1 MLNKNSFQTDK
12 LIYVHLTNNCII
24 SFLFLN
30 MPHCSVKDRTLVG
43 LKIQQASNRSNKEI
57 SSSIQAKLHSI
68 MLIVSVHKFIFF
80 SLLKTMIHDL
90 QKVISFMRTK
100 TCKSCYIPNK
110 FSLANI
116 CFSSVS
122 GKVPSGKLQKTE
134 ENLGKKWWDFEP

>member
-43 LKIQQASNRSNKEI
+43 LKIQQASNRSNKGI

-90 QKVISFMRTK
+90 Q
-100 TCKSCYIPNK
+100 
-110 FSLANI
+110 
-116 CFSSVS
+116 
-122 GKVPSGKLQKTE
+122 
-134 ENLGKKWWDFEP
+134 